1 MVKKGDLLRFKKL
14 LMAEKERLIERS
26 KKVISEEIMKQSA
39 EPADEADIS
48 SSTIGQSLTIRLLS
62 REAALV
68 NKIEKAL
75 NKIEGGSFGIC
86 ESCDDAIDLKRLKVR
101 PVAELCI
108 KCKEESEKREV
119 NAYFHSENEIIWSYS
134 WFNGD
139 ED

>member
-14 LMAEKERLIERS
+14 LMAEKERLIEKS

-68 NKIEKAL
+68 